1 MLFSLV
7 TSELFPG
14 LYGQDLRKAL
24 KVYADKGAKSLGYDR
39 ARQEMYGYVYN
50 DPKDQAVYC
59 VYTGFR
65 MPCKY
70 DSMNTKCNSAGDL
83 NCEHTVPQSFFNK
96 AEPMK
101 SDMHHLRGAWD
112 TANSGRWHYPF
123 GTLAEESKIVWYGNN
138 KKKVTT
144 KPSDPEN
151 WSTCD
156 GMGYGSAS
164 DEGMF
169 EPRDDFKGNL
179 ARATAYFYIR
189 YPTQAGPI
197 TRLWPNIDDMID
209 WDQNYANTDLQQ
221 AQYLRVVEVQGNK
234 NPFQEEQGLT
244 ARAFCD
250 LSVYYPCSHFQ

>member
-1 MLFSLV
+1 
-7 TSELFPG
+7 
-14 LYGQDLRKAL
+14 
-24 KVYADKGAKSLGYDR
+24 
-39 ARQEMYGYVYN
+39 
-50 DPKDQAVYC
+50 
-59 VYTGFR
+59 
-65 MPCKY
+65 
-70 DSMNTKCNSAGDL
+70 
-83 NCEHTVPQSFFNK
+83 
-96 AEPMK
+96 
-101 SDMHHLRGAWD
+101 
-112 TANSGRWHYPF
+112 
-123 GTLAEESKIVWYGNN
+123 
-138 KKKVTT
+138 
-144 KPSDPEN
+144 
-151 WSTCD
+151 
-156 GMGYGSAS
+156 MGYGSAS